1 MPVIKPAP
9 IYNKKGEEHDLD
21 SVVVNAVDNFK
32 VPDGY
37 VRKGAREGSIM
48 NSLGVYVEALERE
61 SHKYF
66 CLADATCRR
75 KKKMV
80 PCKGGDRSNVN
91 SHLKNMHGLQ
101 GMGGVVKGAK
111 KKATKDNIEKS
122 FEASKNSGVGTDR
135 CVCVSVLV
143 GFFFTRVLKLVLNNC
158 F

>member
-1 MPVIKPAP
+1 MSSATTVDDAQENTSEVEVVGAGDGDASVPIIKPAP

-21 SVVVNAVDNFK
+21 SVVVNAV
-32 VPDGY
+32 
-37 VRKGAREGSIM
+37 VRKGAREESIM

-101 GMGGVVKGAK
+101 GMGGVVKGGK
-111 KKATKDNIEKS
+111 EEGS
-122 FEASKNSGVGTDR
+122 ER
-135 CVCVSVLV
+135 
-143 GFFFTRVLKLVLNNC
+143 
-158 F
+158 